1 MLKVKNV
8 SKSYGDFK
16 AVDKLSF
23 EVNSGEIFGL
33 LGANGAG
40 KTTTFRMIM
49 NLLSPDEGIITLD
62 NKKID
67 YDVTDKIGFLT
78 EERSLLL
85 KLTVKEL
92 MIYYGTLK
100 SMKKEQIE
108 KNLKIWLKKFKIEEY
123 ENKKIKELS
132 KGNKQKVQFISAII
146 HEPKLLILDEPF
158 SGLDPINV
166 DMFINAINEL
176 KEKGTIIIFSSH
188 QMNNVEL
195 FCEKLLILNKGKTI
209 LQGNLKDIKNN
220 YDERRILIKADVT
233 KSELLKLKGV
243 KSVLV
248 KGDEIEV
255 NIENKKFAKDI
266 FEYVS
271 KKKNV
276 LKFEVVEL
284 SLHEIFTKEVGVI
297 NE

>member
-1 MLKVKNV
+1 
-8 SKSYGDFK
+8 
-16 AVDKLSF
+16 
-23 EVNSGEIFGL
+23 
-33 LGANGAG
+33 
-40 KTTTFRMIM
+40 M
-49 NLLSPDEGIITLD
+49 NLLTPDEGIITL
-62 NKKID
+62 NGKKID
-67 YDVTDKIGFLT
+67 YDVTDEIGFLT

-85 KLTVKEL
+85 KLTVKQL
-92 MIYYGTLK
+92 MVYYGTLK
-100 SMKKEQIE
+100 SMKKETIE
-108 KNLKIWLKKFKIEEY
+108 KNLKYWLKKFDIESY

-132 KGNKQKVQFISAII
+132 KGNKQKVQFISSVI

-209 LQGNLKDIKNN
+209 IQGFLKDIKKN
-220 YDERRILIKADVT
+220 YDERRILIKADIT
-233 KSELLKLKGV
+233 KKELLDLKGV
-243 KSVLV
+243 KSVTI

-255 NIENKKFAKDI
+255 NIENKKYANDI
-266 FEYVS
+266 FKYVS
-271 KKKNV
+271 KKKDV

-284 SLHEIFTKEVGVI
+284 SLHEIFTKEVGDI